1 MIWCAYC
8 QQFQGEAPPYDRY
21 LVSHG
26 LCLPCSKNGLA
37 FSMEQ
42 MDQAHRL
49 RTLQEQLRNAGQ
61 EYDLPLARRLIMDA
75 VGIGVRPVDILLG
88 LITPLLYE
96 LGQEWEAGRVT
107 VAEEHRFTKFC
118 EQVLELISTWMH
130 ERPSNAFRSD
140 KPTVLL
146 LNAKGNLHSLGLQM
160 VHLSLYSHGIR
171 SEIVRGSLLPR
182 QVLEKIEI
190 IQPKVLGISVA
201 VAEDVSWLRDAAEA
215 VMTLAENRR
224 PVLVVGGFAVHEGT
238 VQAIKGIRLFTEFG
252 SITSL
257 VNQCLNV

>member
-21 LVSHG
+21 VVSHG
-26 LCLPCSKNGLA
+26 LCPPCGEKGLN
-37 FSMEQ
+37 FSTEQ

-61 EYDLPLARRLIMDA
+61 KYDLPLARQLIMDA
-75 VGIGVRPVDILLG
+75 VGVGVRPVDILLG

-130 ERPSNAFRSD
+130 ARPSNAFRSD
-140 KPTVLL
+140 KSTVLL
-146 LNAKGNLHSLGLQM
+146 LNAKGNIHSLGLQM
-160 VHLSLYSHGIR
+160 VQLSLYSHGIR

-190 IQPKVLGISVA
+190 IQPKLLGISVA
-201 VAEDVSWLRDAAEA
+201 VAEDVSWLREAAEA

-224 PVLVVGGFAVHEGT
+224 PVLVVGGFAVHEGK
-238 VQAIKGIRLFTEFG
+238 VQAIKGARLFTEFG
-252 SITSL
+252 SIRSL
-257 VNQCLNV
+257 VNQCLSV